1 MNVKKTVFVL
11 AAIVGLAQGLAEPKC
26 DLRGGA
32 AEGAD
37 AAICNGHVNGVRIE
51 TLSDGWTF
59 RLEGETAERSVRVPH
74 DWGVEVES
82 WGQSP
87 RKAHFAR
94 CLRVMPLSATS
105 ARGGD
110 GTASIHLLEIQQL
123 PERRSGGGHT
133 PRNACF
139 TGLFAIQPSE

>member
-37 AAICNGHVNGVRIE
+37 AAICNGRVNGVRIE

-74 DWGVEVES
+74 DWGIES
-82 WGQSP
+82 GFL
-87 RKAHFAR
+87 KAGA
-94 CLRVMPLSATS
+94 A
-105 ARGGD
+105 
-110 GTASIHLLEIQQL
+110 AS
-123 PERRSGGGHT
+123 
-133 PRNACF
+133 
-139 TGLFAIQPSE
+139 